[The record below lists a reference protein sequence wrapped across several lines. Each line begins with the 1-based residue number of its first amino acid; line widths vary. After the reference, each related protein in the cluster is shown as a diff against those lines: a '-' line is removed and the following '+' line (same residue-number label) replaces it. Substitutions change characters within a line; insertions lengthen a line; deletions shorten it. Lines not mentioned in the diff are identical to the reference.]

1 MQTSRRLGRLGQL
14 VRVACPLAMLLGTVG
29 CASEQRYIYRPE
41 ENATA
46 RVAGRPAAYYVVPA
60 QEPRGDVRVATLGIA
75 MLEPRGGGHRLHAM
89 HVRLVVDNNDDT
101 GPWQVD
107 TREQWGTLDNY
118 GQSRPAFSA
127 ATRGRPPILQIPP
140 GTSDTIDLYY
150 PLPSSMQDASELPH
164 FEVLWRVQT
173 PETLVSERTSFERL
187 RVEPAPSPAYYGPGY
202 GMEWA
207 GPPWYGWY
215 DPFWPGFAFTGAP
228 LVYYYARPAVLGA
241 PRPPPPA
248 RPIR

>member
-1 MQTSRRLGRLGQL
+1 MQTFRRLGRLG
-14 VRVACPLAMLLGTVG
+14 RVAVPLALLLGAAG
-29 CASEQRYIYRPE
+29 CASEQSYIFRPE

-46 RVAGRPAAYYVVPA
+46 RVAGRPAAYYVVPS
-60 QEPRGDVRVATLGIA
+60 QEPHGDVRVATLGIA
-75 MLEPRGGGHRLHAM
+75 KLEPKGGGERVRAM

-107 TREQWGTLDNY
+107 TRQQWGTLGDY
-118 GQSRPAFSA
+118 GQSRPAFAA

-150 PLPSSMQDASELPH
+150 PLPSSMQELSEIPH

-173 PETLVSERTSFERL
+173 PGAFVAERTTFERL
-187 RVEPAPSPAYYGPGY
+187 RVEPAPSPEYYSPGYAY
-202 GMEWA
+202 GMEWG

-215 DPFWPGFAFTGAP
+215 DPFWPGFAFSGAP
-228 LVYYYARPAVLGA
+228 VVLYSRPAVLA
-241 PRPPPPA
+241 VPRPPPPA
-248 RPIR
+248 ARPIR

>member
-1 MQTSRRLGRLGQL
+1 MQTSPRLGRLVQL
-14 VRVACPLAMLLGTVG
+14 GRAALPLAVLLAMAG
-29 CASEQRYIYRPE
+29 CASEEQYIYRPE

-46 RVAGRPAAYYVVPA
+46 RVAGTPAAYYAVPMHEA
-60 QEPRGDVRVATLGIA
+60 HGGVRVATLGIA
-75 MLEPRGGGHRLHAM
+75 QLEPRRGGARLHAM

-107 TREQWGTLDNY
+107 TREQWGTLDTHE
-118 GQSRPAFSA
+118 QSRPAFAA
-127 ATRGRPPILQIPP
+127 ATRGRPPIVQIPQ

-150 PLPSSMQDASELPH
+150 PLPASMQKASEVPH

-187 RVEPAPSPAYYGPGY
+187 RVEPAPSPGYCGPGYAY

-207 GPPWYGWY
+207 GPRWYGWY
-215 DPFWPGFAFTGAP
+215 DPLWPDYAFWGAP
-228 LVYYYARPAVLGA
+228 VLYDS
-241 PRPPPPA
+241 RPPVLAAPPPV
-248 RPIR
+248 RRFR